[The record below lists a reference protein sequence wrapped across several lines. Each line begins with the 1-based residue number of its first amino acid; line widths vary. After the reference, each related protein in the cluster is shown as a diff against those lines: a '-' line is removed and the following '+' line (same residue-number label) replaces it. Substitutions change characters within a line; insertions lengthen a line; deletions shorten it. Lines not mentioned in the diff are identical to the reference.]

1 MLKSLFASFMSMIGM
16 GAAELGSQA
25 SWYWWADEPKTPKS
39 LIK

>member
-1 MLKSLFASFMSMIGM
+1 MLKSLFASLMSMIGM

-25 SWYWWADEPKTPKS
+25 SWFLWTDEPKMPKS